1 MHRPSD
7 DAPFVLPGD
16 GSHPMLPEAAG
27 LYFLSE
33 DQKAQEARLH
43 TLSEGWGSVAEAT
56 QVRGDHMVVH
66 TVYCCL
72 DETHMRLCMSQ
83 ALSLERIVTFISTP
97 PLPPHHH
104 SPPSAPARPPSGPG

>member
-1 MHRPSD
+1 MWCSVHRPSD

-43 TLSEGWGSVAEAT
+43 TLSEGWRSVAEAT
-56 QVRGDHMVVH
+56 QVRGVHMVAH
-66 TVYCCL
+66 TY
-72 DETHMRLCMSQ
+72 S
-83 ALSLERIVTFISTP
+83 ALV
-97 PLPPHHH
+97 
-104 SPPSAPARPPSGPG
+104 PG